1 MLDLAIVIVN
11 FNTRDYLRNC
21 LTSIYNSRGDFAF
34 EVCVVDNASPDG
46 STDMART
53 EFPQTRLIPSAVNGG
68 YAYANNLGLRAY
80 GFGPTVAE
88 PSEAAGDSS
97 PVLSSRSLP
106 GTPRYVLLLN
116 PDTVLPPNGLAMMLE
131 FMSQHP
137 EAGVAGP
144 KLVLEDGSLDLACRR
159 SFPTPQVA
167 CYRMLGLSKLFP
179 RHPRFG
185 QYNLT
190 YLNPDQVTQVD
201 SVVGAFMLVRR
212 EAIQQAG
219 LLDENFFM
227 YGEDLDWAYRITQAG
242 WKVYYNPAVTVLHVK
257 RAASRHSRKAQYEF
271 YRAMRIFYDKHYAH
285 STPLWLHWLVLTGIS
300 LRAGWLKV
308 QQLLM
313 SNGSEQG
320 TYITRNGE

>member
-1 MLDLAIVIVN
+1 MLELAIIIVN

-21 LTSIYNSRGDFAF
+21 LTSIYSSRGDFAF
-34 EVCVVDNASPDG
+34 EVCVVDNASLDG
-46 STDMART
+46 SADMVRA
-53 EFPQTRLIPSAVNGG
+53 EFPQTRLIQSAVNGG

-80 GFGPTVAE
+80 GFGSTSAE
-88 PSEAAGDSS
+88 LPGANGDSS
-97 PVLSSRSLP
+97 RFLSSEALP
-106 GTPRYVLLLN
+106 DPARYALLLN
-116 PDTVLPPNGLAMMLE
+116 PDTVLPAEGLARMLE
-131 FMSQHP
+131 FMNQHS

-190 YLNPDQVTQVD
+190 YLNPDQVTEVD

-219 LLDENFFM
+219 LLDEDFFM

-257 RAASRHSRKAQYEF
+257 RAASRHSRKAQHEF

-285 STPLWLHWLVLTGIS
+285 STSRWLHWLVLTGIS
-300 LRAGWLKV
+300 LRSGLLRV
-308 QQLLM
+308 QQLLT

-320 TYITRNGE
+320 TYVTRNDE